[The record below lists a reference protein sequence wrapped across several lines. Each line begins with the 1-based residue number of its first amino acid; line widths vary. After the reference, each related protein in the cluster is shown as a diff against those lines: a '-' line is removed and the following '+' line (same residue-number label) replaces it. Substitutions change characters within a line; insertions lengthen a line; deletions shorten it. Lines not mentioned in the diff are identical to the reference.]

1 MEQNPSY
8 RAGVALGIALDI
20 MNVTAAPRLAT
31 AIRTHLAPCLG
42 ADGFAGSGSKYRRVV
57 DGWVQVVS
65 VQGARGGGSFAVN
78 LALQPLA
85 APDILGN
92 PPDQKRITEEL
103 CEFRRRLSEGG
114 SDQWWKHD
122 GTEGGMNAAALA
134 AALVYVNVGR
144 PLLAR
149 VSGPNAP
156 LNAVTAEEFDKGA
169 YDFSGF
175 GSTKGRMALILARL
189 RRSQGRANDSAAF
202 ARVGLSQLGSA
213 VALRRE
219 LEQLAVTS

>member
-1 MEQNPSY
+1 
-8 RAGVALGIALDI
+8 
-20 MNVTAAPRLAT
+20 VTAAPRLDT
-31 AIRTHLAPCLG
+31 AIRAHFVPCLR
-42 ADGFAGSGSKYRRVV
+42 ADGFAGSCSRYRRVV

-65 VQGARGGGSFAVN
+65 VQGARGGGSFAIN
-78 LALQPLA
+78 LAVQPLA
-85 APDILGN
+85 VPDFLGN
-92 PPDQKRITEEL
+92 PPDQKTITEEL
-103 CEFRRRLSEGG
+103 CEFRRRLSEAS

-144 PLLAR
+144 PLLDR

-156 LNAVTAEEFDKGA
+156 LNAVTAEEFNRGA
-169 YDFSGF
+169 FDFSGF
-175 GSTKGRMALILARL
+175 GSTKVRMALTLARL

-202 ARVGLSQLGSA
+202 ARVGLAHLGSA

-219 LEQLAVTS
+219 LEQLAVAS

>member
-1 MEQNPSY
+1 
-8 RAGVALGIALDI
+8 
-20 MNVTAAPRLAT
+20 MNVTAAPRLDT
-31 AIRTHLAPCLG
+31 AIRAHIVPCVR

-65 VQGARGGGSFAVN
+65 VQGARGGGSFAIN
-78 LALQPLA
+78 LAVQPLA
-85 APDILGN
+85 VPDVRGN
-92 PPDQKRITEEL
+92 PPDQKKITEEL
-103 CEFRRRLSEGG
+103 CEFRRRLSETN

-122 GTEGGMNAAALA
+122 GTEDSMNAAALT

-156 LNAVTAEEFDKGA
+156 LNAVAAEEFDRGSF
-169 YDFSGF
+169 DFSGF
-175 GSTKGRMALILARL
+175 RSTKVRMALTLARF
-189 RRSQGRANDSAAF
+189 RRSQGRASDSAAF
-202 ARVGLSQLGSA
+202 ARVGLAHVGNA

-219 LEQLAVTS
+219 LEQLAVAS